1 MEKCFR
7 ETHIIPPARELLPN
21 DGAGGESCVPINR
34 VAEPYDNVY
43 NYLDTQFRVIREDLL
58 EAYRECVKKIRGSHK
73 NTWEFVEQKGSS
85 DFQVYN
91 SVEYVGMRG
100 GRDGVEYG
108 LSFNVG
114 HRGGKHVEWEKSKLL
129 MSNSL
134 LCISQDGFQTFSWA
148 TVCNRD
154 RLKENLIG
162 VKPVDVHELNLQSG
176 VFYTMFESSK
186 AYYEA
191 YVHVLKNIQ
200 RPEMDN
206 IKFTEQL
213 VYLES
218 NTAQLEYNFNWK
230 QVCKCDSIDDSQEA
244 AINHGLTEKL
254 AIIQGP
260 PGTGKTF
267 TGLQIVKA
275 LLYKKITNSSGPIL
289 IVCFTNRAL
298 DQFLEGIYE
307 YEKSL
312 ARLGSRTQS
321 SILIKCTLDHLMDK
335 RKKKKKSNG
344 VPKKFYQELQK
355 ANKNKATLA
364 RVLEEKCLHGIIP
377 TEEISRLSSE
387 YMNACCRLQDAK
399 RNIHCLLLGNLKV
412 VGMTSTFAAR
422 NYELLSS
429 LKSEIMVVEEAA
441 QLLEGQILG
450 CLNPCIKHLILI
462 GDHKQLRPSVAS
474 PVFANTHKLDFS
486 MFERLVTSGLEY
498 KTLEV
503 QRRMRPEISAPL
515 VSTFYP
521 MLKDHPS
528 VCEFLDVKGVKG
540 NVLFIDHHNPEDPSQ
555 FGSRSNAMEADMVV
569 QFCMYLTNSCGYKPL
584 DITILT
590 MYRAQ
595 TDVITKKIGIS
606 YPFPGRKYH
615 RNASN
620 KWVPDKNTIDPDEY
634 VPKVRSVDEFQG
646 EESNIILLS
655 LVRNINPNLNVKTSE
670 NIGFLNIPNRICVAL
685 SRARIGL
692 YIFGNSKLL
701 TDNSLVWKDIIKHF
715 TDNVYVG
722 NGIPLYCPRHPDDA
736 GPVVT
741 KSHDLRRK
749 VCHSNSYDKECFPC
763 LECRSTGKVCNG
775 LRDLLLS

>member
-58 EAYRECVKKIRGSHK
+58 EAYRECVKEIRGSHK
-73 NTWEFVEQKGSS
+73 KKWEFVKQKGSS

-100 GRDGVEYG
+100 GRDGVEYC
-108 LSFNVG
+108 LSFNAG
-114 HRGGKHVEWEKSKLL
+114 HHG
-129 MSNSL
+129 
-134 LCISQDGFQTFSWA
+134 
-148 TVCNRD
+148 VCNRD

-162 VKPVDVHELNLQSG
+162 VKSVDVHE
-176 VFYTMFESSK
+176 E
-186 AYYEA
+186 EA
-191 YVHVLKNIQ
+191 
-200 RPEMDN
+200 
-206 IKFTEQL
+206 
-213 VYLES
+213 
-218 NTAQLEYNFNWK
+218 NTAQLEYNFDWK

-260 PGTGKTF
+260 PCTGKTF

-275 LLYKKITNSSGPIL
+275 LLYKKITNSAGPIL

-307 YEKSL
+307 YEESL

-321 SILIKCTLDHLMDK
+321 SILSKCTVDHLMN
-335 RKKKKKSNG
+335 KKKSNG
-344 VPKKFYQELQK
+344 VPKFFYQELQK
-355 ANKNKATLA
+355 ANKKKASLA
-364 RVLEEKCLHGIIP
+364 RVLHEKSSNGFIP
-377 TEEISRLSSE
+377 TEELSRLSSE
-387 YMNACCRLQDAK
+387 YMNACCSLQDAK
-399 RNIHCLLLGNLKV
+399 RNIHCFLLGNLKV

-450 CLNPCIKHLILI
+450 CLKKP
-462 GDHKQLRPSVAS
+462 
-474 PVFANTHKLDFS
+474 HKLDVS

-503 QRRMRPEISAPL
+503 QRRMRPGISAPL

-521 MLKDHPS
+521 VLKDHPS
-528 VCEFLDVKGVKG
+528 VSEFLDVKGVKR

-569 QFCMYLTNSCGYKPL
+569 QFCIYLTNFCGYKPS
-584 DITILT
+584 DITILA
-590 MYRAQ
+590 MYRSQ
-595 TDVITKKIGIS
+595 TDVITRKIGIS

-615 RNASN
+615 SNASN
-620 KWVPDKNTIDPDEY
+620 KWMPDKNTIDSDEY
-634 VPKVRSVDEFQG
+634 VPKVRSVDELQG

-655 LVRNINPNLNVKTSE
+655 LVRNVKPNLNVKTSE

-692 YIFGNSKLL
+692 YVFGNAKLL
-701 TDNSLVWKDIIKHF
+701 TDNSPVWRDIIKHF
-715 TDNVYVG
+715 TDNGYVG

-741 KSHDLRRK
+741 KSHDLRWK
-749 VCHSNSYDKECFPC
+749 VCHANSYDKECFPC

-775 LRDLLLS
+775 LRDLHLS